1 MKIEKELK
9 RLIIERYGSLL
20 AFSRACDVPNSTI
33 NSFLTRGIGTATLS
47 NIFKVCDTLNI
58 SADEL
63 SRGRIVSTF
72 FIKNNQPTDI
82 VDILDNAKIQLLNH
96 KGLMFN
102 GKPAD
107 EEAIQS
113 ILSAMEV
120 GIALPNRKEK

>member
-1 MKIEKELK
+1 MNVEKELK

-47 NIFKVCDTLNI
+47 NIFKVCDALNI

-72 FIKNNQPTDI
+72 SIKNNQPTDI
-82 VDILDNAKIQLLNH
+82 VDILANAKIQLLNH
-96 KGLMFN
+96 EALMFN

-120 GIALPNRKEK
+120 GIALANKNNK

>member
-63 SRGRIVSTF
+63 SRGRIISTF
-72 FIKNNQPTDI
+72 SIKNNQPTDI
-82 VDILDNAKIQLLNH
+82 VDILANAKIQLLNYEA
-96 KGLMFN
+96 LMFN

-120 GIALPNRKEK
+120 GIALANKNNK